1 MSSIS
6 ALNFEQHSELKIN
19 SDSPYAEF
27 YNKNA
32 IPVIAYEYV
41 NCTINFPIFF
51 TKRIDN
57 GEFDSIALVGFSENE
72 NLIFNEK
79 DILSTYIPMEMR
91 RGPFYIAKSDDGH
104 DLIAVDTANIKLS
117 KETGEPLFYEDGT
130 PTKLLNDI
138 NAFLSSMSQHRRVH
152 DAFIELV
159 TELDLFSEVDLNI
172 KSEVMGDSKL
182 NGLYKVDEQKLAKLA
197 DENVIKLHKFGAFPA
212 IYAHLNSL
220 KTIDKL
226 LKIKHG

>member
-6 ALNFEQHSELKIN
+6 ALSFEQHSDLKIN
-19 SDSPYAEF
+19 NECPYSEF
-27 YNKNA
+27 YNSNV
-32 IPVIAYEYV
+32 IPVVAYEFV
-41 NCTINFPIFF
+41 NCAINFPIFF

-57 GEFDSIALVGFSENE
+57 GEFDSIALVGFSEKE
-72 NLIFNEK
+72 NLIFNEN
-79 DILSTYIPMEMR
+79 INLSTYVPMEMR

-104 DLIAVDTANIKLS
+104 DLIAVDTENSKFS
-117 KETGEPLFYEDGT
+117 KENGAPLFNEDGT
-130 PTKLLNDI
+130 PTGLLNEI
-138 NAFLSSMSQHRRVH
+138 NTFLSSMSQHRRVH

-159 TELDLFSEVDLNI
+159 TELELFSEVDLNI
-172 KSEVMGDSKL
+172 KSEVASDIKL
-182 NGLYKVDEQKLAKLA
+182 NGLYKIDEQKLAKLT
-197 DENVIKLHKFGAFPA
+197 DEDVIKLHKFGAFPA